1 MARRLAPAD
10 VALLAELA
18 ELRFPPGHLAAGH
31 LAPLADAVDTA
42 PVRRPAGTIL
52 RIGHA
57 HERATRWHRQRPPIN
72 VGEKA

>member
-18 ELRFPPGHLAAGH
+18 ELRFPPGH

-57 HERATRWHRQRPPIN
+57 YEQATPWHRQRPPIN
-72 VGEKA
+72 SGGTP